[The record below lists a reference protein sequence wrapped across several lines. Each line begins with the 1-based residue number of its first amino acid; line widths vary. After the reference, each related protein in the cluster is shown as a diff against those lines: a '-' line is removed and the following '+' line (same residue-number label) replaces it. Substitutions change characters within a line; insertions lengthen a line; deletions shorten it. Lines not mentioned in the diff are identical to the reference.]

1 MTEFVKVLD
10 LQLFAEGGDVGGTQ
24 GNATENSGLVAP
36 QEQNGEVAP
45 PEVDL
50 GKEFDELIKGKYKE
64 AYGKKVEDAIGKRFK
79 NAKDTQSQLD
89 RMTPVLNMLTDKYGI
104 KDINDVDG
112 ILKAMEEDNSYY
124 EEEALE
130 KGMSVEDLKAVKK
143 VERENKE
150 LHRQLE
156 EKRHQEETDKIY
168 NEWLQQ
174 EEAVKRFYPSFDI
187 RAEIATNQ
195 QFNDLITRGI
205 DVKTAYEVTHHDEI
219 MSGMLQHT
227 AQTVEQKVVNS
238 IANNGARPTENIAGS
253 QAASTSKRD
262 VSSLTK
268 AERDEL
274 IKRAMHGERIT
285 LN

>member
-1 MTEFVKVLD
+1 LD
-10 LQLFAEGGDVGGTQ
+10 
-24 GNATENSGLVAP
+24 
-36 QEQNGEVAP
+36 
-45 PEVDL
+45 
-50 GKEFDELIKGKYKE
+50 KEFADLIADKYKD
-64 AYGKKVEDAIGKRFK
+64 AYEKNVGQRVQDAIGKRFK

-89 RMTPVLNMLTDKYGI
+89 KLSPVLTTLADKYGI
-104 KDINDVDG
+104 KDTNDVDG

-156 EKRHQEETDKIY
+156 EKRHQEETDRIY

-174 EEAVKRFYPSFDI
+174 EESVKRFYPSFDI
-187 RAEIATNQ
+187 RKEIASNQ

>member
-1 MTEFVKVLD
+1 MTEFIKVLD

-45 PEVDL
+45 SEVDL

-174 EEAVKRFYPSFDI
+174 EEYVKRFYPSFDI
-187 RAEIATNQ
+187 RAEIAANP

>member
-1 MTEFVKVLD
+1 MTELIKVLD

-36 QEQNGEVAP
+36 QEQNAEVAP
-45 PEVDL
+45 SEVDL

-124 EEEALE
+124 EDEALE

-156 EKRHQEETDKIY
+156 EKRHQEETDRIY

-174 EEAVKRFYPSFDI
+174 EEVVKRFYPSFDI
-187 RAEIATNQ
+187 RAEIASNQ

-227 AQTVEQKVVNS
+227 AQTVEQKLVNS

-285 LN
+285 LT